1 MKISRR
7 KTKAPD
13 KTKRNKKASNRAKFN
28 LKNFLKKEISQ
39 REKLLQKDSRA
50 SQEYCEK
57 CAYST
62 ICYNNIDRKEFRRL
76 HGEHKLRLD
85 KKLYAFLKGGL
96 ICRVQNI
103 H

>member
-7 KTKAPD
+7 KTKAPEKPK
-13 KTKRNKKASNRAKFN
+13 KTKKASDKGKFN
-28 LKNFLKKEISQ
+28 LKNFLKKEISK
-39 REKLLQKDSRA
+39 REKLLVKDSHI

-57 CAYST
+57 CAYSS

-85 KKLYAFLKGGL
+85 KKFYAFLKGWGRKRGEE
-96 ICRVQNI
+96 I
-103 H
+103 